1 MKIKAKKSLGQNFLI
16 DKEKLES
23 ISSFLDIK
31 NKNIVEVWPGYW
43 ALSEKLLNKYPKNL
57 ELVELDRDM
66 VDILEKRIEKGELI
80 NLKTNLS
87 IKNIDILKYKP
98 NFENYFVIAN
108 IPYYITS
115 PILRHFFYNLE
126 NTPEKML
133 ILMQKDVGD
142 KIVEGVETSPLA
154 PQKQTSP
161 LTPLLKGEGK
171 NKENN
176 FNDSVS
182 STKWQKGFVDNT
194 KRAPKKIKNSVLSLF
209 LQKKSFISEVL
220 FVGKECF
227 SPSPKVDSSVLFFE
241 KHNLYDYVDDKEFLE
256 FIKLAFC
263 EPRKKLAKNL
273 SKKYKKEDILKIFE
287 ENSIPENSRA
297 WDLNI
302 AIYCKL
308 ILDFN
313 KFLT

>member
-1 MKIKAKKSLGQNFLI
+1 MKIKAKKSFGQNFLI

-43 ALSEKLLNKYPKNL
+43 ALSEKLLEKFPKNL
-57 ELVELDRDM
+57 ELIELDRDM

-80 NLKTNLS
+80 NSKTNLS
-87 IKNIDILKYKP
+87 IKNIDVLKYKP

-142 KIVEGVETSPLA
+142 KIMEGVTSCKLQVA
-154 PQKQTSP
+154 SDKLQVASDKLQV
-161 LTPLLKGEGK
+161 
-171 NKENN
+171 
-176 FNDSVS
+176 VS
-182 STKWQKGFVDNT
+182 WKWQQGSVG
-194 KRAPKKIKNSVLSLF
+194 ASKKIKNSVLSLF
-209 LQKKSFISEVL
+209 LQKKSFISQVL

-273 SKKYKKEDILKIFE
+273 SKKYKKEDILKVFE
-287 ENSIPENSRA
+287 ENNISEKSRA
-297 WDLNI
+297 WDLYI